1 MPASTGANLENSQR
15 SRNPG
20 IIAHFRTSGASLCAH
35 TWVGRGEE
43 MMEKSILHPE
53 GGMGIENLHAGQ
65 TEEVQRILWG
75 C

>member
-1 MPASTGANLENSQR
+1 
-15 SRNPG
+15 
-20 IIAHFRTSGASLCAH
+20 
-35 TWVGRGEE
+35 
-43 MMEKSILHPE
+43 MEKSILHPE